1 METTTA
7 SKKDQLL
14 EQLNA
19 HSSALSGAFP
29 SLTEAARES
38 LTELDFPTTRQE
50 NWKYTRTTK
59 LSAENWTILPSEAII
74 QGDAWRI
81 PELDA
86 HELVWVNGFFRAD
99 LSSSEIPAGLTIGK
113 PSSQTPRHE
122 EEITMDF
129 FSALH
134 EAHCTDALVIRAEK
148 GKKIAKPFHVLF
160 IQHGSAPLAQ
170 PHLFLETA
178 ELAELEVIV
187 SFVSSDGEKAFC
199 NAVIEGNA
207 GASSKLTCTLIEREG
222 AQNAL
227 ICRSLFSLDRDAVFH
242 IHTHTISGNWVRNDL
257 HIRLNGTGINAFLN
271 GIYLPR
277 ESQHIDNHT
286 LVDHR
291 HPHCESNELYK
302 GVLSDRGKAVFNGK
316 VYVQLDAQK
325 TNAYQNNA
333 NIMLSNDAS
342 VYTKPELEIY
352 ADDVKCSHGS
362 TTGQLDEQAIFY
374 LRARGLGE
382 DNARRL
388 LTTAFIH
395 EVLDRVES
403 EPLRNYVVELLK
415 KEDLLLD

>member
-14 EQLNA
+14 GQLRTRP
-19 HSSALSGAFP
+19 SALSETFP
-29 SLTEAARES
+29 ELALAAREA

-50 NWKYTRTTK
+50 NWKYSRTTK
-59 LSAENWTILPSEAII
+59 LSSEEWTIQPSEANISLNE
-74 QGDAWRI
+74 WRI
-81 PELDA
+81 PGLDA
-86 HELVWVNGFFRAD
+86 IELVWVNGFFRAD
-99 LSSSEIPAGLTIGK
+99 LSSTEIPAGLSIGK
-113 PSSQTPRHE
+113 PAPHTIRHKE
-122 EEITMDF
+122 EVTMDF

-134 EAHCTDALVIRAEK
+134 EVHCTDALAIRAEK
-148 GKKIAKPFHVLF
+148 SKKIEKPVHVLF
-160 IQHGSAPLAQ
+160 IQHGALPLSQ

-187 SFVSSDGEKAFC
+187 SFVSVDGEKALC

-207 GASSKLTCTLIEREG
+207 GKSSKLTCTLIEREG
-222 AQNAL
+222 EQNAL
-227 ICRSLFSLDRDAVFH
+227 ICRSLYSIERDAVFH

-302 GVLSDRGKAVFNGK
+302 GVLNDRGRAVFNGK
-316 VYVQLDAQK
+316 VYVQIDAQK

-333 NIMLSNDAS
+333 NIMLSDDAS

-388 LTTAFIH
+388 LTTAFIL
-395 EVLDRVES
+395 EVLDRLES
-403 EPLRNYVVELLK
+403 EPVKEYVVELLK

>member
-29 SLTEAARES
+29 ALTEAAREA

-59 LSAENWTILPSEAII
+59 LSAENWTIQPSEATIHA
-74 QGDAWRI
+74 DAWRI
-81 PELDA
+81 PELDT

-99 LSSSEIPAGLTIGK
+99 LSSSEIPSGLTIGK
-113 PSSQTPRHE
+113 PSAQAPRHE
-122 EEITMDF
+122 EEISMDF

-134 EAHCTDALVIRAEK
+134 EVHCTDALVIRAEK
-148 GKKIAKPFHVLF
+148 GKKIARPVHVLF
-160 IQHGSAPLAQ
+160 IQQGSNPLAQ
-170 PHLFLETA
+170 PHLFLQTA

-227 ICRSLFSLDRDAVFH
+227 ICRSLFSLERDAVFH

-302 GVLSDRGKAVFNGK
+302 GVLSDRGRAVFNGK
-316 VYVQLDAQK
+316 VYVQIDAQK

-333 NIMLSNDAS
+333 NIMLSDDAS

>member
-14 EQLNA
+14 EQLSA

-29 SLTEAARES
+29 ALTTAAQEA
-38 LTELDFPTTRQE
+38 LTTLDFPTTRQE

-59 LSAENWTILPSEAII
+59 ISGENWTVQPSGAAITA
-74 QGDAWRI
+74 DEWRI
-81 PELDA
+81 AGLDV

-99 LSSSEIPAGLTIGK
+99 LSYSEMPAGLSIGK
-113 PSSQTPRHE
+113 PAAHTPRHE
-122 EEITMDF
+122 EEVAMDF

-148 GKKIAKPFHVLF
+148 GKKIAKPVHVLF

-187 SFVSSDGEKAFC
+187 SFISSDGEKAFC

-207 GASSKLTCTLIEREG
+207 GASSTLTCTLIEREG

-333 NIMLSNDAS
+333 NIMLSDDAS